1 MELINR
7 DTFLKN
13 MRPVIA
19 SEKDG
24 SIMIDR
30 ISFNSPPGRWYNLR
44 AVKKDGMRKDK
55 PIYVRLYNAFEIRSL
70 VRDPGLEIEAFCGG
84 WNSEP
89 VSTEAGKMV
98 IVARKS
104 GDLDQKKEL

>member
-1 MELINR
+1 MDQERMELINR

-30 ISFNSPPGRWYNLR
+30 ISFNSPTGRWYNLR
-44 AVKKDGMRKDK
+44 AVKKRWYEK
-55 PIYVRLYNAFEIRSL
+55 RQ
-70 VRDPGLEIEAFCGG
+70 
-84 WNSEP
+84 
-89 VSTEAGKMV
+89 T
-98 IVARKS
+98 
-104 GDLDQKKEL
+104 DLCQAL